1 MHLPPLKGIVA
12 FEVVARLGSVNKAAD
27 ELNVTASAVSHQIA
41 NLEDFVGRRLFAR
54 TSRGLVLTPVGERYR
69 GDVAGALALIASAAQ
84 NARSSEGVEVLRIH
98 VAPSFAS
105 LWLMPR
111 LPQFLAEHPDLRVQL
126 SAAFSDS
133 DFSRG
138 EIDLDIRYGPVR
150 GGDLRVETIFS
161 EEILPLASP
170 RLLQRV
176 AIREPNDLL
185 GQPLILSAVNVVQWP
200 RWFAANG
207 VSLSPGTYA
216 LTFDRTHLA
225 VEAAARGLGVAL
237 DSARLAE
244 SFLARGDL
252 VPVFADRKAI
262 VVHAHHIVYPA
273 THGKWRKVERFI
285 AWMREEANKR
295 PGMAPLA
302 RHADPAAVN
311 ARPAARPR
319 RRQD

>member
-12 FEVVARLGSVNKAAD
+12 FEVVARLGSINKAAD
-27 ELNVTASAVSHQIA
+27 ELNVTASAISHQIT
-41 NLEDFVGRRLFAR
+41 NLEGFVGRRLFER

-69 GDVAGALALIASAAQ
+69 IDVAGALALIASAAQ

-150 GGDLRVETIFS
+150 GGDLRVETVFT
-161 EEILPLASP
+161 EQILPFASP
-170 RLLQRV
+170 KLLDRA

-200 RWFAANG
+200 RWFAAHG
-207 VSLSPGTYA
+207 VPLSPATYA

-225 VEAAARGLGVAL
+225 IEAAVQGLGIAL

-244 SFLARGDL
+244 TFLVRGDL

-262 VVHAHHIVYPA
+262 EVHAHHIVYPA
-273 THGKWRKVERFI
+273 THGKWRKVERFV
-285 AWMREEANKR
+285 AWVRQEAKKQNTIESRADSR
-295 PGMAPLA
+295 PFG
-302 RHADPAAVN
+302 
-311 ARPAARPR
+311 
-319 RRQD
+319 

>member
-12 FEVVARLGSVNKAAD
+12 FEVVARLGSVSKAAD
-27 ELNVTASAVSHQIA
+27 ELNVTASAISHQIA
-41 NLEDFVGRRLFAR
+41 NLEGFVGRRLFER

-69 GDVAGALALIASAAQ
+69 SDVAGALALIASAAQ
-84 NARSSEGVEVLRIH
+84 NARSSEGVEMLRIH

-150 GGDLRVETIFS
+150 GGDLHVETIFK
-161 EEILPLASP
+161 EEILPFASP
-170 RLLQRV
+170 NLLHRV

-185 GQPLILSAVNVVQWP
+185 GQPLILSAFNVVQWP

-225 VEAAARGLGVAL
+225 IEAAVQGLGIAL
-237 DSARLAE
+237 DSVRLAE
-244 SFLARGDL
+244 SFLVHGDL
-252 VPVFADRKAI
+252 VPVFADRKGI
-262 VVHAHHIVYPA
+262 DNLYE
-273 THGKWRKVERFI
+273 GNKVT
-285 AWMREEANKR
+285 
-295 PGMAPLA
+295 P
-302 RHADPAAVN
+302 
-311 ARPAARPR
+311 
-319 RRQD
+319 